1 MADIDPT
8 LVQQIFNIPKR
19 KWESDIHHH
28 RQADDFRTCLEV
40 LEWIAFCHPATLVA
54 LPARLKQVSYDTA
67 ASSMRLRF
75 LNEVPTVILIAVVF
89 LIVLRDAVGWVWG
102 VGGILG
108 LAVLLTLAIKRY
120 QKARGRRKTG
130 DGA

>member
-1 MADIDPT
+1 
-8 LVQQIFNIPKR
+8 
-19 KWESDIHHH
+19 
-28 RQADDFRTCLEV
+28 
-40 LEWIAFCHPATLVA
+40 
-54 LPARLKQVSYDTA
+54 
-67 ASSMRLRF
+67 MRLRF